1 MMATTHGF
9 TGLAVAAGVAVVTP
23 ELAVPAAVGG
33 IVGGLVPDIDV
44 LGIHRKS
51 LHFPVYYTVAAA
63 LACAIAIAV
72 PTAGTVALAV
82 ALVGAAVHCLSDIV
96 GGIPAPDPWAVD
108 SADKAVYLHP
118 QGRWIR
124 PRRWVRYDG
133 APEDFFLGAA
143 LAVPGLVVFA
153 GPIRWLAVLGLLV
166 SAVYTV
172 LRRPIG
178 RRLAART
185 NP

>member
-9 TGLAVAAGVAVVTP
+9 AGLGIAAGVAVGAP
-23 ELAVPAAVGG
+23 EYALPAAIGG
-33 IVGGLVPDIDV
+33 IAGGLAPDLDV
-44 LGIHRKS
+44 IWTHRKT
-51 LHFPVYYTVAAA
+51 LHFPVYYAVAAVLLGG
-63 LACAIAIAV
+63 LAVVV
-72 PTAGTVALAV
+72 PTAVTVAV
-82 ALVGAAVHCLSDIV
+82 AVGALAATLHCLMDIV
-96 GGIPAPDPWAVD
+96 GGIPAPDPWAVE
-108 SADKAVYLHP
+108 SAERAVYLHP
-118 QGRWIR
+118 QGQWIR

-143 LAVPGLVVFA
+143 LAVPGLVVFG
-153 GPIRWLAVLGLLV
+153 GPIRWLAILGVLV
-166 SAVYTV
+166 SAVYTL